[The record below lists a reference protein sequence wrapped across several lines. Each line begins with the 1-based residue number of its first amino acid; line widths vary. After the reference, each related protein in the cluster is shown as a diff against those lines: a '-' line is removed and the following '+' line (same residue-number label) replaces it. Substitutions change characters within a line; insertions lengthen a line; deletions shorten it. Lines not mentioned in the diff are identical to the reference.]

1 MSMRTLTPPH
11 GLTDAANASEL
22 QITEGRIEFRNV
34 DFAYGRDIGGV
45 ENIDLTIAPGE
56 KLAIVGASGA
66 GNSTL
71 VALLTAVVLF
81 AEPFVLQQ
89 GVGFGL
95 IWIAL
100 AIYAFDG
107 LSRHRRVAPVA
118 VQCAEAVAPVKDAP
132 ARVE

>member
-1 MSMRTLTPPH
+1 MRQRIGNRLRDH
-11 GLTDAANASEL
+11 ASPLLAPSL
-22 QITEGRIEFRNV
+22 Q
-34 DFAYGRDIGGV
+34 
-45 ENIDLTIAPGE
+45 
-56 KLAIVGASGA
+56 
-66 GNSTL
+66 
-71 VALLTAVVLF
+71 LLTAVVLF

-118 VQCAEAVAPVKDAP
+118 VQCAEAVAPVKDAA